1 MTKEDITTTRV
12 WQVNETMVVAETLE
26 AAVEIYRSKYSY
38 PYNAVETLQMV
49 KYYDNEM
56 ALIKKYC
63 AGAQDL
69 PNLVNESSTQG
80 EKTMLKR
87 ICDWLRMH
95 AHKYSTDIAT
105 NRMCCDLTEAMTTD
119 NDEEA

>member
-12 WQVNETMVVAETLE
+12 WQVNKDLVIADKLE
-26 AAVEIYRSKYSY
+26 EAVEIYRNKYSY

-49 KYYDNEM
+49 KYYGKEM

-63 AGAQDL
+63 SGAQD
-69 PNLVNESSTQG
+69 G
-80 EKTMLKR
+80 KTMLKR
-87 ICDWLRMH
+87 ICEWLRIH
-95 AHKYSTDIAT
+95 AHEYSTDIAT

>member
-26 AAVEIYRSKYSY
+26 EAVEIYRNKYSY
-38 PYNAVETLQMV
+38 PYYAVETLQMV
-49 KYYDNEM
+49 KYCNNEM

-63 AGAQDL
+63 AGAQD
-69 PNLVNESSTQG
+69 G
-80 EKTMLKR
+80 KTMLKR